1 MREIFHK
8 SDRPVTNP
16 AASGQVKANLH
27 FSLDIAYHDVPGF
40 KEVKKE
46 APEDECPGASLS
58 T

>member
-16 AASGQVKANLH
+16 AASGQVKGNLR
-27 FSLDIAYHDVPGF
+27 FSLDIAYHNVPGF

-46 APEDECPGASLS
+46 APED
-58 T
+58 